1 MLQGKICS
9 EGDVK
14 WLPKGQKTSN
24 KSGLVKSCYSAAD
37 ALLKCKFLNWCYNN
51 DTKMMRFWPNHKRWV
66 SMNDDEFY
74 VFFRFDSRRG
84 GVGGSTILMIFVEKY
99 CQ

>member
-37 ALLKCKFLNWCYNN
+37 ALLKCKFFEL
-51 DTKMMRFWPNHKRWV
+51 V
-66 SMNDDEFY
+66 
-74 VFFRFDSRRG
+74 
-84 GVGGSTILMIFVEKY
+84 L
-99 CQ
+99 